1 MASQWTLR
9 DTLEQIDITK
19 RFVAEFHDLFEYC
32 DNSTCARDAFAA
44 GKIGSFIGIEGGH
57 QIGNSLAALR
67 QFYDLG
73 VRYITTTHNCDN
85 VFGTAAST
93 VTAGGEDR
101 GLTPFGEEY
110 VREMNRLGIMIDLSH
125 TSHETMRDTLRLSKA
140 PVLFSHTGA
149 YSLSKVNRFTPDD
162 VLRATAENGGVIMI
176 TFINRFL
183 RPDNPD
189 AATIHDVVDHI
200 WYIAEIAGWDHV
212 GVGSDFDGT
221 PVTPRGLEVRVPS
234 LASQ

>member
-1 MASQWTLR
+1 MFSQWTLR

-19 RFVAEFHDLFEYC
+19 RFVEEYSDLFQYC
-32 DNSTCARDAFAA
+32 ANSTCAREAFAN

-57 QIGNSLAALR
+57 QVGNSLASLR
-67 QFYDLG
+67 QLYDLG
-73 VRYITTTHNCDN
+73 ARYITTTHNCDN

-93 VTAGGEDR
+93 VTAGGEDK

-110 VREMNRLGIMIDLSH
+110 VDEMNRLGMMIDLSH
-125 TSHETMRDTLRLSKA
+125 VSHETMRDTLRLSKA
-140 PVLFSHTGA
+140 PVIFSHTGA
-149 YSLSKVNRFTPDD
+149 YALSKVLRFAPDD
-162 VLRATAENGGVIMI
+162 VLRETAEKGGVIMI

-183 RPDNPD
+183 RPDDPD

-200 WYIAEIAGWDHV
+200 WHVAQVAGWDHV

-221 PVTPRGLEVRVPS
+221 PVTPRGLEVR
-234 LASQ
+234 